1 MTSDPFLLL
10 TIILLFMTMGVAIL
24 FYRKIR
30 DASKEYKDAKN
41 VVTDIIFSFNN
52 QIENQK
58 NNLQIVA
65 QKMKQIFITNER
77 IIERIEVRDNRFTN
91 FEDKMKIDSEI
102 EQKILGRF
110 KTIDKKIEERIK
122 TQERIVEKIAELEK
136 IQGGYNTEIQTV
148 IPIRKERA
156 LAPLT
161 ETELMVLETLAREG
175 EKAAPEIR
183 RRIELSREHTSR
195 LMKKL
200 YENGYLERDT
210 RKIPYT
216 YSIKKEMLKILNIE
230 RELT

>member
-1 MTSDPFLLL
+1 
-10 TIILLFMTMGVAIL
+10 MTMGVAIL

>member
-58 NNLQIVA
+58 NTLQVVA
-65 QKMKQIFITNER
+65 QQMKQIFITNER
-77 IIERIEVRDNRFTN
+77 IIERLEVRDNRFTN

-122 TQERIVEKIAELEK
+122 TQERIVEKIARLEK
-136 IQGGYNTEIQTV
+136 IQGGYNT
-148 IPIRKERA
+148 
-156 LAPLT
+156 
-161 ETELMVLETLAREG
+161 
-175 EKAAPEIR
+175 
-183 RRIELSREHTSR
+183 
-195 LMKKL
+195 
-200 YENGYLERDT
+200 
-210 RKIPYT
+210 
-216 YSIKKEMLKILNIE
+216 
-230 RELT
+230 

>member
-1 MTSDPFLLL
+1 
-10 TIILLFMTMGVAIL
+10 MTMGVAIL
-24 FYRKIR
+24 FYRKIS

-41 VVTDIIFSFNN
+41 VVTDIIFSFNK

-58 NNLQIVA
+58 NNLRVVA
-65 QKMKQIFITNER
+65 QKMKQLFITNEK
-77 IIERIEVRDNRFTN
+77 IIERIEVRDNQFTN
-91 FEDKMKIDSEI
+91 FEDKIKIDTEI
-102 EQKILGRF
+102 KQKILRRF
-110 KTIDKKIEERIK
+110 ETIDKKIEERIK

-148 IPIRKERA
+148 IPIRKEKA

-161 ETELMVLETLAREG
+161 ETELMVLETLAMEG

>member
-1 MTSDPFLLL
+1 
-10 TIILLFMTMGVAIL
+10 MGVAIL

-58 NNLQIVA
+58 NNLQVVA

-148 IPIRKERA
+148 IPIRKEKA

>member
-1 MTSDPFLLL
+1 
-10 TIILLFMTMGVAIL
+10 MGVAIL

-30 DASKEYKDAKN
+30 DASNEYKDAKN

-58 NNLQIVA
+58 NNLQVVA

>member
-1 MTSDPFLLL
+1 
-10 TIILLFMTMGVAIL
+10 
-24 FYRKIR
+24 
-30 DASKEYKDAKN
+30 
-41 VVTDIIFSFNN
+41 
-52 QIENQK
+52 
-58 NNLQIVA
+58 
-65 QKMKQIFITNER
+65 MKQIFITNER

-148 IPIRKERA
+148 IPIRKEKA